1 MLYTQTHRHTHPDSF
16 LIRDVVISYSQKGL
30 KLMKQSVW
38 VWVQSLRSLVLLPT
52 PSNALTSCLGLVI
65 LPRRGREMAGKLMG
79 VGGNAWLIFSPSQ
92 PQSDVYWESW
102 CSRSLPDGLQMCL
115 HLGRPSQETDAPAH
129 SSHPGWIAP
138 TPDGSLL
145 QPPGFFFF

>member
-1 MLYTQTHRHTHPDSF
+1 
-16 LIRDVVISYSQKGL
+16 
-30 KLMKQSVW
+30 
-38 VWVQSLRSLVLLPT
+38 
-52 PSNALTSCLGLVI
+52 
-65 LPRRGREMAGKLMG
+65 MAGKLMG

-129 SSHPGWIAP
+129 SSHPGWITPPAP
-138 TPDGSLL
+138 RFLSTEASGTPFLSRGRYRAARGRKRMESN
-145 QPPGFFFF
+145 GGGVGWGG

>member
-1 MLYTQTHRHTHPDSF
+1 
-16 LIRDVVISYSQKGL
+16 
-30 KLMKQSVW
+30 
-38 VWVQSLRSLVLLPT
+38 
-52 PSNALTSCLGLVI
+52 
-65 LPRRGREMAGKLMG
+65 MG

-129 SSHPGWIAP
+129 SSHPGWISPPAP
-138 TPDGSLL
+138 RFFPPAQKLQTLL
-145 QPPGFFFF
+145 SSPEVGIGQRGGEKGWKVMGVGKDEQLK